1 MTDQAIALSGV
12 EKRYGAQKVLRGVSL
27 SVAPGEC
34 VALLGHNGAGKTTLM
49 KIMLGMTKATRGEVR
64 VLGASPGTSEAAAAR
79 KDIGFLPENV
89 RFHENMTGAEVL
101 AFYAR
106 LKGAPL
112 NRNQALFEK
121 VDLAEAARSRVKTYS
136 KGMRQRLGLAQALLG
151 KPRLLLLDEP
161 TSGLDP
167 LSRHGFYGIIEDL
180 TKTGTAVFLSSHAL
194 TELEAS
200 TERIAIMNEGLLVA
214 DGSLRSLRRSAEL
227 PVRICVSVP
236 PGERDALMGRNF
248 SMKTHAKA
256 LNGQTVQL
264 TCEQDHK
271 VALVRQ
277 ITELGCAIEDI
288 DILPPTLDEIYANY
302 GRKGGA
308 AQ

>member
-1 MTDQAIALSGV
+1 MTAPTIVLNGV
-12 EKRYGAQKVLRGVSL
+12 EKQYGAQKVLCGVSL

-49 KIMLGMTKATRGEVR
+49 KIMLGMTKATRGDVR
-64 VLGASPGTSEAAAAR
+64 VLGASPGTAEAAAAR
-79 KDIGFLPENV
+79 RDIGFLPENV
-89 RFHENMTGAEVL
+89 RFHENMTGIEVL
-101 AFYAR
+101 AFYAK
-106 LKGAPL
+106 LKGARL
-112 NRNQALFEK
+112 SENAALFEK
-121 VDLAEAARSRVKTYS
+121 VDLTDAAPRRVKTYS

-180 TKTGTAVFLSSHAL
+180 TEGGTAVFLSSHAL

-200 TERIAIMNEGLLVA
+200 TDRIAIMNEGLLVA
-214 DGSLRSLRRSAEL
+214 DGSLRSLRRSAKL

-236 PGERDALMGRNF
+236 AHERDALMGKSF
-248 SMKTHAKA
+248 SMKTQAKA

-264 TCEQDHK
+264 TCEQDQK

-277 ITELGCAIEDI
+277 IAELGCAIEDI

-302 GRKGGA
+302 GRKEGA